1 MAIKI
6 MLLIGGFICGVVAL
20 LYLFSDS
27 DPDPLNNSHL
37 VKSYQ
42 VCDGVYVSVLLDDT
56 GGATVPFFYQY
67 YLMEH
72 RIISLKDKKQF
83 PAPVLISDVGS
94 AKIICDGNRIK
105 INVTGRVFEFT
116 NRVLV
121 KNAQG
126 SARHIDLVAVSQ

>member
-1 MAIKI
+1 MVIKI

-27 DPDPLNNSHL
+27 DPLNNNHL

-56 GGATVPFFYQY
+56 GGATVPFYYQY
-67 YLMEH
+67 YLMGH

-116 NRVLV
+116 NRVVV

-126 SARHIDLVAVSQ
+126 SARHIDLVAISQ